1 MALSLYTGTPG
12 SGKSLHLVSEILSQ
26 LKSGKDVIANFPI
39 KFSEQEIEKGYRKRF
54 TYMTN
59 LNITVNS
66 LLEHAIEHDYIER
79 KKESQCLVVIDE
91 AGGRFNTRNV
101 GAADRTEW
109 IDFFSQHRKLGF
121 DFILSCQGE
130 KMIDRQIRTMVET
143 EFVHRKV
150 NNFGL
155 FFLLPFSLFVSI
167 ERWYVAK
174 ERVGSSFFR
183 YKKKIGDRYDTMMLF
198 EGFKMSPELLK
209 KIEAKKKAKEEGKQ
223 LESSKVDVSD
233 VPVTEIFE
241 KEDIDTSE

>member
-1 MALSLYTGTPG
+1 MALQLYTGTPG
-12 SGKSLHLVSEILSQ
+12 SGKSLHLVREILLQ
-26 LKSGKDVIANFPI
+26 LKLGKDVIANFPI
-39 KFSEQEIEKGYRKRF
+39 RFTPKEIEKGYGERF
-54 TYMTN
+54 FYKSN

-66 LLEHAIEHDYIER
+66 LLEHAIEHDYIEK

-101 GAADRTEW
+101 GATDRTEW

-130 KMIDRQIRTMVET
+130 KMIDRQIRTMIET

-155 FFLLPFSLFVSI
+155 FFLLPFALFVSI

-183 YKKKIGDRYDTMMLF
+183 YKKKYGDRYDTMMLF

-209 KIEAKKKAKEEGKQ
+209 KIEAKKKAKQEGIEINTKI
-223 LESSKVDVSD
+223 DVSD
-233 VPVTEIFE
+233 VSVTEIFE
-241 KEDIDTSE
+241 NEESETCE